1 MIGNDLLIKGSDY
14 QRIREEVFS
23 DVSRH
28 SSLCGVL
35 IGVPAIERRRRRLFM
50 MQVSV
55 YNRKDQLWRK
65 RLREKGHEKS
75 WISLLFF
82 VIDEQ
87 ITISNDYHEIQIV
100 PSTGVTLD

>member
-35 IGVPAIERRRRRLFM
+35 IGVPAIERRRRRLL

-55 YNRKDQLWRK
+55 YNRKDQLRRK
-65 RLREKGHEKS
+65 SVREKGHEKS